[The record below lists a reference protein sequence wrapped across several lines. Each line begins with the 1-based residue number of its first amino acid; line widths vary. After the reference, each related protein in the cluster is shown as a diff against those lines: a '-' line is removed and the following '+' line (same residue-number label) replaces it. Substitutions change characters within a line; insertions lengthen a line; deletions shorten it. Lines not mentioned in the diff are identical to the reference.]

1 MPGKYDLPLENPEPD
16 IEEFKRV
23 ILRKKSPGRVHFA
36 ELLFD
41 KRPMKYLIENYLGR
55 DWVVPVADDRES
67 TKAYLDNLIQL
78 WYKFG
83 YDYIRIEGDETL
95 IGGEKMSI
103 FPGNWKTIVDW
114 DGSGE
119 QRSWANETEGL
130 INSWKDFEQYHWP
143 SVDEI
148 SLWPYEYLS
157 KNLPEG
163 MGMFVSFTQGLL
175 ENLMNAIVG
184 YVPLYRMLYQQP
196 DLLKSISDRV
206 GETILAFYR
215 KIIGFPGLH
224 GFFQGDDMGFK
235 TSTLISPEHLR
246 KYILPWH
253 KKISNLAHQNNL
265 LYFLHTCGA
274 KEPIIEDL
282 IEDVGVDALHSFE
295 DQIKPV
301 TTFCEEYGDRIGVL
315 GGIDMDK
322 LARLPEGEL
331 REYVRRVLDE
341 CNSSGG
347 YALGSGNSVSD
358 YIPMENYLIMLEEG
372 MRWSDYGEIH

>member
-1 MPGKYDLPLENPEPD
+1 MPGKYDLPLENPEPN
-16 IEEFKRV
+16 IEEFKSV
-23 ILRKKSPGRVHFA
+23 ILREKSPGRVHFA

-41 KRPMKYLIENYLGR
+41 NAPMRYLTEKYLGR
-55 DWVVPVADDRES
+55 EWIVPEVSGDQKS
-67 TKAYLDNLIQL
+67 TKAYLDNLIKL

-95 IGGEKMSI
+95 IGGDKMSI
-103 FPGNWKTIVDW
+103 FPGNWKTVVDW
-114 DGSGE
+114 DGSGKK
-119 QRSWANETEGL
+119 RSWANETEGL
-130 INSWKDFEQYHWP
+130 INSWEDFEKYPWP

-157 KNLPEG
+157 KNLPES

-184 YVPLYRMLYQQP
+184 YVPLSRMLYEQP
-196 DLLKSISDRV
+196 DLLKAISDNV
-206 GETILAFYR
+206 SEIMLSFYK
-215 KIIGFPGLH
+215 KIIGLPGLH

-246 KYILPWH
+246 KYVLPWH
-253 KKISNLAHQNNL
+253 KKMANLAHRNDL

-282 IEDVGVDALHSFE
+282 IEDVGVDAIHSFE
-295 DQIKPV
+295 DQIEPV
-301 TTFCEEYGDRIGVL
+301 TTFYEEYGGRIGVL

-322 LARLPEGEL
+322 LARLPESEL
-331 REYVRRVLDE
+331 REYVRSVLE
-341 CNSSGG
+341 KCNSSGG

-358 YIPMENYLIMLEEG
+358 YIPMENYLVMLEEG
-372 MRWSDYGEIH
+372 IKWSP

>member
-1 MPGKYDLPLENPEPD
+1 MPGKYDLPLEDPEPD
-16 IEEFKRV
+16 IDEFKSV
-23 ILRKKSPGRVHFA
+23 ILREKSPGRVHFA

-41 KRPMKYLIENYLGR
+41 NAPMRYLIENYLGR
-55 DWVVPVADDRES
+55 DWVVPVADDRKS
-67 TKAYLDNLIQL
+67 TKAYLDNLIKL

-83 YDYIRIEGDETL
+83 YDYVRIEGDETL

-103 FPGNWKTIVDW
+103 FPGNWKTVVDW

-119 QRSWANETEGL
+119 KRSWANETEGL
-130 INSWKDFEQYHWP
+130 INSWEDFEKYPWP

-157 KNLPEG
+157 NNLPEG

-184 YVPLYRMLYQQP
+184 YVPLSRMLYKQP
-196 DLLKSISDRV
+196 DLLKAISDKV
-206 GETILAFYR
+206 GETMLSFYR
-215 KIIGFPGLH
+215 KIVGLPGLH

-246 KYILPWH
+246 KYVLPWH
-253 KKISNLAHQNNL
+253 KKMANLAHRNDL

-282 IEDVGVDALHSFE
+282 IEDVEVDAIHSFE
-295 DQIKPV
+295 DQIEPV
-301 TTFCEEYGDRIGVL
+301 TTFYEEYGNRIGVL

-322 LARLPEGEL
+322 LARLPESEL
-331 REYVRRVLDE
+331 REYVRSVLE
-341 CNSSGG
+341 KCNSSGG

-358 YIPMENYLIMLEEG
+358 YIPMENYLVMLEEG
-372 MRWSDYGEIH
+372 MRWSA